1 MGTTPHVAIVG
12 AGFGGLG
19 VAEQLDHVPVE
30 VTLIDQHNYHTFQP
44 LLYQVA
50 TSLLNAEDVGA
61 PVRSLF
67 RHQDN
72 VTYRMATVTGVDMP
86 GHTIQLKDGTQI
98 SYDYLVL
105 AGGTTVNY
113 FNTPGAAEHAFPLY
127 TLANAIKLR
136 NRILERFEAAD
147 RNRALIEDGALNFV
161 IVGAGPT
168 GVETAGALSDLFYN
182 LLPRDYHDLA
192 TDKARIII
200 VEMGKDDEAVKSVY
214 WGPQGVLAHARR
226 GSAIID
232 MSTVLPDTSRRL
244 CDRTREAGM
253 KCLDSPISGST
264 PLPEKGTLTLFCG
277 GDEELFQAAQ
287 PIFSSI
293 ASQYFY
299 LGGGGSGSAMKLVAN
314 TLLGVGMQAIAESVA
329 FGQKEGLDRHR
340 LLEVLSH
347 TAVIAPA
354 HLGKLTRADAG
365 DYSAQFAIRLMNK
378 DFGLVLETAAAA
390 KVPMPATS
398 AAVQMNLAEFAEGK
412 EGDFS
417 AVIPLMERLARVET
431 SEAKGFSKQRA
442 L

>member
-1 MGTTPHVAIVG
+1 MSSKPHVAIVG

-19 VAEQLDHVPVE
+19 VAEQLAHVPVD
-30 VTLIDQHNYHTFQP
+30 VTLIDRHNYHTFQP

-50 TSLLNAEDVGA
+50 SSLLNAEDVGA

-67 RHQDN
+67 RHQEN
-72 VTYRMATVTGVDMP
+72 VTFRMATVTGVDLVD
-86 GHTIQLKDGTQI
+86 HKVQLEDG
-98 SYDYLVL
+98 SRSAYDYLVL

-127 TLANAIKLR
+127 TLMNAVTLR
-136 NRILERFEAAD
+136 NRVIERFEAAD
-147 RNRALIEDGALNFV
+147 RDPTLIEDGALNFV

-244 CDRTREAGM
+244 CDRSREAGM

-354 HLGKLTRADAG
+354 HLGKLSRVDLE
-365 DYSAQFAIRLMNK
+365 DYSPQFALPLMNK
-378 DFGLVLETAAAA
+378 DFRLILETAAAA
-390 KVPMPATS
+390 KVPMPAT
-398 AAVQMNLAEFAEGK
+398 AAAFQMNVSAFSENPGQ
-412 EGDFS
+412 DFS
-417 AVIPLMERLARVET
+417 AVITLMEKLARVKT
-431 SEAKGFSKQRA
+431 
-442 L
+442 